1 MNKDLLEYWFE
12 VNFPLVTRAMVDD
25 KDRPQMLATIK
36 ACEKHGVP
44 FKKLYDILIDSQVG
58 DKQ

>member
-12 VNFPLVTRAMVDD
+12 VNFPFVALATVND

-44 FKKLYDILIDSQVG
+44 YKKFYDILIDSQVG

>member
-12 VNFPLVTRAMVDD
+12 VNFPFVALATVND

-44 FKKLYDILIDSQVG
+44 FKKFCDILMEARVG
-58 DKQ
+58 E